1 MKLKNAMFSATI
13 AALGLNVGCIRS
25 YVTTPLNNANLT
37 TAVHTEDGLELKAKA
52 YFDKGEIADKF
63 GAKLADDRQVIPVQ
77 LLLQNK
83 SQSTYRVLRA
93 SFILEEA
100 GQKIRLNTLSS
111 DEMYE
116 IGRHGYGAPVC
127 GMIFFGVLGIP
138 SLVTT
143 ITANGKVQEDYARK
157 MLQDT
162 LLEPTKEA
170 TGAVFFNPEPAKL
183 ARVGKYKLVVELENT
198 TTNKKVTLE
207 RELN

>member
-1 MKLKNAMFSATI
+1 MKLKHVLLSGAI
-13 AALGLNVGCIRS
+13 VALGVNVGCIRS
-25 YVTTPLNNANLT
+25 YVATPMNNANLT
-37 TAVHTEDGLELKAKA
+37 AFMHTEDGLELKAKA

-63 GAKLADDRQVIPVQ
+63 GEKLADDRQVIPVQ

-83 SQSTYRVLRA
+83 SQSTYRVLRT

-100 GQKIRLNTLSS
+100 AQKIRLNTLTSS
-111 DEMYE
+111 EMYD

-143 ITANGKVQEDYARK
+143 ITANGKVQDDYARK

-170 TGAVFFNPEPAKL
+170 AGAVFFNPEPAKL
-183 ARVGKYKLVVELENT
+183 ARAGKYKLVMELENT

-207 RELN
+207 HELN

>member
-1 MKLKNAMFSATI
+1 MKLKHAMFPLAV
-13 AALGLNVGCIRS
+13 AAMGLHVGCLRS
-25 YVTTPLNNANLT
+25 YVATPMSNANLT
-37 TAVHTEDGLELKAKA
+37 TSMRTEDGLELKAKA

-63 GAKLADDRQVIPVQ
+63 GEKLADDRQVIPVQ
-77 LLLQNK
+77 VLLQNK
-83 SQSTYRVLRA
+83 SQSTYRVLRT

-100 GQKIRLNTLSS
+100 SQKTRLNTLTSV
-111 DEMYE
+111 EMYE

-127 GMIFFGVLGIP
+127 GMLFFGILGVP

-143 ITANGKVQEDYARK
+143 LSANGKLQDDYARK

-162 LLEPTKEA
+162 LLEPAKEA

-183 ARVGKYKLVVELENT
+183 ARADKYKLVVDLENT
-198 TTNKKVTLE
+198 TTSKKVTLE